1 MIMEK
6 SNLRNIL
13 ARLEIYRYF
22 KKDLIEDYKTLR
34 EVLERVEGEDRR
46 RIGRILRELE
56 EALRTPEI

>member
-1 MIMEK
+1 MK
-6 SNLRNIL
+6 RSNLRNIL
-13 ARLEIYRYF
+13 ARLEIYKCF

-56 EALRTPEI
+56 EALRSPEI

>member
-1 MIMEK
+1 MEE

-13 ARLEIYRYF
+13 ARLEIYRCF

-34 EVLERVEGEDRR
+34 GILEMVGGEDRR
-46 RIGRILRELE
+46 RVERVLHELE